1 MPGGSP
7 LIPRIYGYLAGLV
20 ALLAIVGVIYGKGQ
34 LDARHAVELG
44 RLKADL
50 RTAEL
55 VLKAEQDAR
64 KQDAILATEA
74 AKRQASL
81 NTKIDELNAYVDT
94 LEDADR
100 ECLSGP
106 DVERLRDLWK

>member
-1 MPGGSP
+1 MPGGPP
-7 LIPRIYGYLAGLV
+7 LTPRIYGYLAGLV
-20 ALLAIVGVIYGKGQ
+20 VILTIIGVVYGKGR
-34 LDARHAVELG
+34 LDAAH
-44 RLKADL
+44 K
-50 RTAEL
+50 AEL
-55 VLKAEQDAR
+55 RATQIELSAAVKVIEGERKARQ
-64 KQDAILATEA
+64 QDAIRATEA